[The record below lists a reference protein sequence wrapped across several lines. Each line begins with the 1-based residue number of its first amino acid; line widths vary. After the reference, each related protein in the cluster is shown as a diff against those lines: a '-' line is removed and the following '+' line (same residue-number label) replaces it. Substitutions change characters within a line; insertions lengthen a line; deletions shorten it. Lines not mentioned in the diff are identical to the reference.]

1 LAGVSCIKLHPAIF
15 LLVFS
20 PLSAPFSSAHAQ
32 TSPSAAEIIH
42 RSVAVNTS
50 DWKAQPNFSF
60 REDDTKSKIDSSGR
74 AHVEQSKT
82 YEVMMIEGTPYYRL
96 IAMSNEPLSHPQQ
109 QQEQKKLNA
118 EIARRQNESAHE
130 RQARV
135 SKYRNT
141 RAEEHMLMQEMVAA
155 FTFHL
160 IGEERIEGTDSYVL
174 DAVPNPDYRPAV
186 ERAKVL
192 TGMKGRLWI
201 DKARYHWVRV
211 WAEVISPVQFGLFIA
226 KVKPGTSFELDQAPV
241 GDVWLPK
248 SFVETVNAT
257 LLGIYGMRTREEEH
271 YSAYHQTTL
280 SGNVKASSLY
290 LASLL
295 AMNVPVRLFS
305 GEAGLF

>member
-1 LAGVSCIKLHPAIF
+1 MAGVSCIKLHPAIF
-15 LLVFS
+15 LLIFS
-20 PLSAPFSSAHAQ
+20 PLSAASSSAHSE
-32 TSPSAAEIIH
+32 TSSSAAEIIH

-74 AHVEQSKT
+74 VRPEQSKT

-96 IAMSNEPLSHPQQ
+96 IAISNEPLSRLQQ
-109 QQEQKKLNA
+109 QQEQKKMNA
-118 EIARRQNESAHE
+118 EIVRRQNESARE
-130 RQARV
+130 RQARL

-160 IGEERIEGTDSYVL
+160 IGEERIEGTDCYVL
-174 DAVPNPDYRPAV
+174 DALPNPDYHASV

-201 DKARYHWVRV
+201 DKAHYHWVRV
-211 WAEVISPVQFGLFIA
+211 RAEVTSPVEFGLFIA

-248 SFVETVNAT
+248 SFIETVNAT
-257 LLGIYGMRTREEEH
+257 VLGIYGMRTREEEH
-271 YSAYHQTTL
+271 YSAYHQTILT
-280 SGNVKASSLY
+280 GNVRASSL
-290 LASLL
+290 
-295 AMNVPVRLFS
+295 
-305 GEAGLF
+305 